1 MVGVLTVYNI
11 VEQLRKNFLLIS
23 NKLFDLVSKQKMF
36 ITAVIYVLKE
46 EFLHELYDFKE
57 RMVVG

>member
-1 MVGVLTVYNI
+1 M
-11 VEQLRKNFLLIS
+11 EQLRKNFLLIS